1 MLLPKVGQKRNYS
14 IMVAGWV
21 IITCLFVAVIAGPD
35 QKYGSYAFAVI
46 YGGCYGHYYP
56 TTNGYFVSLVPEDKV
71 VELWGWNM
79 FAGVILSWIPPL
91 VFTSINETS
100 GNLRLGMIGMIGFL
114 FIGFILSLT
123 IPETSV
129 EKYSIKST
137 KEVKDE
143 GENNDEKADADSTD
157 DSGDNQQKEAESNV

>member
-1 MLLPKVGQKRNYS
+1 
-14 IMVAGWV
+14 
-21 IITCLFVAVIAGPD
+21 
-35 QKYGSYAFAVI
+35 
-46 YGGCYGHYYP
+46 
-56 TTNGYFVSLVPEDKV
+56 
-71 VELWGWNM
+71 
-79 FAGVILSWIPPL
+79 
-91 VFTSINETS
+91 
-100 GNLRLGMIGMIGFL
+100 MIGMIGFL